1 MRFRFRENGK
11 IRALMDASRA
21 IQQKAIDFAGE
32 SKKTATFTI

>member
-1 MRFRFRENGK
+1 MRFRFREKK